1 MRYQLDNIPTN
12 ATSDPTG
19 KEPRVYKDKL
29 KKDKTAQLERDKL
42 LTNCNNVITT
52 ILKQPLLWGLP
63 QFSKIR
69 ENISKI
75 ASNSVEF
82 PLQAAPSIVL
92 TVDKDL
98 GLASD
103 FITRI
108 FTGEILKEADMIEDI
123 GCTMELPNVIVTNIE
138 DKYRSYEC
146 SVIKQKIVSKQ
157 VTPTSNIN
165 SDLMYVPLF
174 I

>member
-1 MRYQLDNIPTN
+1 MSTN
-12 ATSDPTG
+12 SEPDPIG
-19 KEPRVYKDKL
+19 NQPRVYKDEL
-29 KKDKTAQLERDKL
+29 KKEKAAKLERDKL
-42 LTNCNNVITT
+42 LTNCNNVLTA
-52 ILKQPLLWGLP
+52 ILKEPTLWGLA

-108 FTGEILKEADMIEDI
+108 FTGEILKEDDMIDDI
-123 GCTMELPNVIVTNIE
+123 GCTMELPNVIITNIE

-157 VTPTSNIN
+157 VTQLSNI
-165 SDLMYVPLF
+165 YLF
-174 I
+174 ITCLP